1 MDTAQK
7 AIMAKVLKEL
17 METKGQTLKSAAI
30 AMQATH
36 AVVEG
41 SLKSYITEEV
51 GTPIKESTP
60 QTFESSADEVH
71 EQELTLDD
79 FDTGTLNLLN
89 MGSKLNLTHAQSIHR
104 IVAKAKELTEVQTVG
119 ADKKTTEVGANS
131 MVINKGFEDKKP
143 EASAVAPASA
153 EPSQTPKAHG

>member
-1 MDTAQK
+1 MDIAQK

-41 SLKSYITEEV
+41 SLKNYITQEV
-51 GTPIKESTP
+51 GTPIKESATELS
-60 QTFESSADEVH
+60 TEEVH
-71 EQELTLDD
+71 QQELTLDD
-79 FDTGTLNLLN
+79 FDSGALDLLK

-104 IVAKAKELTEVQTVG
+104 IVAKAKELTEVQTAG

-143 EASAVAPASA
+143 AESAAVSAPV